1 MDFQLEKSQVLW
13 EFAAAIGGGCMRDIK
28 EIQRVWAAALGETPG
43 ECGPKDAYPF
53 SSCAK
58 NAVILCTLVHTEG
71 SFYRR
76 PGARML
82 VTQDGRCHGLISGG
96 CLENH
101 IRDRAL
107 ETLQTRT
114 PALMAIDMTGEDDSY
129 FGYGSG
135 CPGKVWV
142 LLEPIFEPLDDQDR
156 NHRLGLMAGEA
167 TWQALI
173 FEADLKALVGRRI
186 LWTPVGGLSGAS
198 GLPDGLKCS
207 LQEHCLQKSE
217 GALTWEATGAT
228 DCGGSLVRYF
238 IERLRKKIHLHL
250 FGAGPDADA
259 VYELA
264 LTLGWDVSIY
274 DHRQVLL
281 DKQRFPA
288 ALSLT
293 HTYYED
299 DWNAPERSP
308 EDPCVVMTHNLPRD
322 LLLLPKLLS
331 SRCSYVGVL
340 GAQKRAALIYDS
352 LRQQGF
358 SEVDIKRIRS
368 PIGIDIG
375 ARDPWTIALSIVA
388 EIQAYIYRLAT
399 DKF

>member
-1 MDFQLEKSQVLW
+1 
-13 EFAAAIGGGCMRDIK
+13 MRDIR

-43 ECGPKDAYPF
+43 GCGSQDADLIRP
-53 SSCAK
+53 CAK
-58 NAVILCTLVHTEG
+58 NTVILCTLVHTEG

-82 VTQDGRCHGLISGG
+82 ITQDGRCHGLISGG

-107 ETLQTRT
+107 DTLQTRT
-114 PALMAIDMTGEDDSY
+114 PALMVIDMTGEDDIY

-142 LLEPIFEPLDDQDR
+142 LLEPIFKPLDDQDR
-156 NHRLGLMAGEA
+156 NLRLGLIAGEA

-173 FEADLKALVGRRI
+173 FESDVSTWVGRRVQ
-186 LWTPVGGLSGAS
+186 WTPVAGLSGAA
-198 GLPDGLKCS
+198 GLPDGLKRS
-207 LQEHCLQKSE
+207 VQEQCRQKSE
-217 GALTWEATGAT
+217 GASTWEATGAT
-228 DCGGSLVRYF
+228 EGGGSVVRYF
-238 IERLRKKIHLHL
+238 LERLRKKVHLHL

-259 VYELA
+259 LYELA
-264 LTLGWDVSIY
+264 LTLGWDISVY
-274 DHRQVLL
+274 DHRQALL
-281 DKQRFPA
+281 DQQRFPA

-299 DWNAPERSP
+299 DWNAPELSP

-331 SRCSYVGVL
+331 SGCGYVGVL
-340 GAQKRAALIYDS
+340 GARKRAALIHDA

-358 SEVDIKRIRS
+358 SEVNIKRIRS
-368 PIGIDIG
+368 PIGLDIG
-375 ARDPWTIALSIVA
+375 AQDPWTIALSIAA
-388 EIQAYIYRLAT
+388 EIQEYTHQLA
-399 DKF
+399 KAKS